1 MNLDQGNACFDLR
14 QAPIPESAL
23 ASFIAPKRKNL

>member
-14 QAPIPESAL
+14 QAPIPGSA
-23 ASFIAPKRKNL
+23 